1 MKADYY
7 MGDLYP
13 NLAYFST
20 RAETIPEAADQTT
33 LVDQQETSQ
42 KNPIN
47 ISPETNRSIWWSVGF
62 VFVLIILLGIR
73 F

>member
-20 RAETIPEAADQTT
+20 RADTIPEAADQTS

-42 KNPIN
+42 KNPIDV
-47 ISPETNRSIWWSVGF
+47 SPKPIGVFGGQSVLYLF
-62 VFVLIILLGIR
+62 
-73 F
+73 

>member
-7 MGDLYP
+7 IGSLP
-13 NLAYFST
+13 EFSVFLT
-20 RAETIPEAADQTT
+20 HTDTIPEAADQTS

-42 KNPIN
+42 KNPIDV
-47 ISPETNRSIWWSVGF
+47 SPETNRSIWWTVGF

>member
-20 RAETIPEAADQTT
+20 RADTIPEAADQNS
-33 LVDQQETSQ
+33 LVDQQDKAA
-42 KNPIN
+42 KNPLD

-62 VFVLIILLGIR
+62 VFVLIVLLGIR

>member
-1 MKADYY
+1 MKADFY

-20 RAETIPEAADQTT
+20 RAETIPEAADQTS
-33 LVDQQETSQ
+33 LVDNPDQAAANPLDVAPDTSR
-42 KNPIN
+42 N
-47 ISPETNRSIWWSVGF
+47 IMFSVGAIF
-62 VFVLIILLGIR
+62 LVVVLLGMR

>member
-1 MKADYY
+1 MKADFY

-20 RAETIPEAADQTT
+20 RAETIPEAADQTS
-33 LVDQQETSQ
+33 LIDDPAKAAANPLDVAPDTS
-42 KNPIN
+42 
-47 ISPETNRSIWWSVGF
+47 RSIMFSVVCIF
-62 VFVLIILLGIR
+62 LIIVVLGIR